1 MVVLSTNCI
10 LGTVDAARP
19 SESWP
24 SRSVDGG
31 SRMTDNEC
39 WRGHWGDSRTCINWG
54 SDVQSVQV
62 AGTHREVVEIARCT
76 SLVD

>member
-10 LGTVDAARP
+10 LGTVVSARYA
-19 SESWP
+19 ESV
-24 SRSVDGG
+24 RFGFVHECAVVLG
-31 SRMTDNEC
+31 TDC